1 MEGGSKIKVKKW
13 NLIIDVA
20 KCHDCNNCFL
30 ACKDEFVENDF
41 APFSLAQ
48 PRHGHRWMNIMRKER
63 GQYPKVD
70 VSYLP
75 LLCMHCD
82 DAPCI
87 KKSQDATVYKR
98 EDGIVIIDPHKAK
111 DRKEIVDTCPYGAI
125 WWNEETAMPQKCTFC
140 VHLLEDGWKQPR
152 CVQACPTDA
161 LTVVCAEDSEMQTLK
176 KSELLEVYQPQ
187 YKTKPRVFY
196 KNLYRYTRCFIAGSV
211 ALKDKDECA
220 EGASV
225 TLIKDPKIKMGD
237 TKTNNYGDFKID
249 NLEEN
254 SGKYNL
260 AIELPGHQKKELSV
274 DLKASVNLGTIFI

>member
-1 MEGGSKIKVKKW
+1 VEKW

-30 ACKDEFVENDF
+30 ACKDEFFENDF

-48 PRHGHRWMNIMRKER
+48 PRHGQRWMNIRRKER

-75 LLCMHCD
+75 LPCLHCD

-87 KKSQDATVYKR
+87 SKSPDAAVYKR
-98 EDGIVIIDPHKAK
+98 PDGIVIIDPEIAR
-111 DRKEIVDTCPYGAI
+111 DRKDIVDTCPYGAI
-125 WWNEETAMPQKCTFC
+125 WWNEATGVPQKCTFC

-152 CVQACPTDA
+152 CVQACPTGA
-161 LTVVCAEDSEMQTLK
+161 LTVVWAEDSVMQTIK

-187 YKTKPRVFY
+187 YQTKPRVLF
-196 KNLYRYTRCFIAGSV
+196 KNLYRFTRCFIAGSV

-225 TLIKDPKIKMGD
+225 ILIKDAKKKMGAA
-237 TKTNNYGDFKID
+237 KTNNYGDFMID
-249 NLEEN
+249 SLEKN
-254 SGKYNL
+254 SGEYHL
-260 AIELPGHQKKELSV
+260 SIELAGYKKKQLRV
-274 DLKASVNLGTIFI
+274 DFKASVNFGTIFI